1 MKKVTGVTAAA
12 MAVAVMLGV
21 AGCSAGA
28 DGEIPQDEGKPD
40 SLTML
45 VTASPSADGLKAL
58 AAKYEDET
66 GISIEFVEVPY
77 AQLATKV
84 ILAAQSGES
93 TFDMA
98 QVDGFQMPQIVAG
111 GGLLALDDYLED
123 DADYDYAD
131 FPDGLKEY
139 AKQDGVSYGL
149 PLSTEP
155 YLQWYRTD
163 LYDELGLEPAVT
175 WDDVFANADALK
187 AAGDYGYMGI
197 YAPSGSAHFY
207 NAMLVGSGGRLL
219 DPETFRPQLDTEV
232 ARDAMERYLD
242 LLQYGPSSAP
252 SATVFD
258 AVNAFSQLEV
268 GQMTLASGWWSTIN
282 DAETSQVVGKVA
294 TAEPPM
300 TDEGDYDPAAVLYGW
315 VAGISRVSPHQQA
328 AWDFISW
335 ALDKD
340 NVQAFVDAG
349 APPPARIS
357 TTSNPDLLA
366 QLPYL
371 ESVGKSAEAGVPIDR
386 IPEMSQIIASLSQT
400 INEMATDQTS
410 LEDGMA
416 KAQDDLMNILVQSG
430 RYKG

>member
-1 MKKVTGVTAAA
+1 MKKVTGVIAAA
-12 MAVAVMLGV
+12 AVFVVTLGV
-21 AGCSAGA
+21 AGCGAVA
-28 DGEIPQDEGKPD
+28 DGDVPQDEGTPD

-45 VTASPSADGLKAL
+45 VTASPSAEGLKAL
-58 AAKYEDET
+58 AIEYEDET
-66 GISIEFVEVPY
+66 GIAIEFVEVPY

-98 QVDGFQMPQIVAG
+98 QVDGFQMPQVVAG
-111 GGLLALDDYLED
+111 GGLLGLDDYLKG

-131 FPDGLKEY
+131 FPDGLKAY

-163 LYDELGLEPAVT
+163 LFDELGLEPAVT
-175 WDDVFANADALK
+175 WDDVISNAKALE

-197 YAPSGSAHFY
+197 YAPTGSAHFF

-219 DPETFRPQLDTEV
+219 DPETFRPMLDSEV
-232 ARDAMERYLD
+232 AKTTMERYLD

-252 SATVFD
+252 SATSFD

-268 GQMTLASGWWSTIN
+268 GQMTLASGWWSTVN
-282 DAETSQVVGKVA
+282 DPSTSKVVGKVA
-294 TAEPPM
+294 TAEPP
-300 TDEGDYDPAAVLYGW
+300 TSDGGEYDPAAVLYGW

-328 AWDFISW
+328 AWDFLSW
-335 ALDKD
+335 ALSRE

-357 TTSNPDLLA
+357 TTENPELLA

-371 ESVGKSAEAGVPIDR
+371 EAVGKSAETGVPIDR
-386 IPEMSQIIASLSQT
+386 IPEMSQLITSLSQN
-400 INEMATDQTS
+400 INAMATDQLS
-410 LEDGMA
+410 FDDGMV

-430 RYKG
+430 RYTG